1 MFEQENARNFDRI
14 ADALEVYGNLYLVY
28 LYAAFGVEHIDM
40 LLESISEGEEE

>member
-1 MFEQENARNFDRI
+1 MPNEENIKRI